1 MLKGV
6 EAVQKLLGR
15 LSRANAKE
23 RSLSDALSK
32 NATVIEWRWCGE
44 VTIRQWKNE
53 AAPELT
59 VHKHFGSEVV
69 TAATELRDCLKALSE
84 DADRLVDRANRLKKS
99 DLEPVVWEAQATPQA
114 EVAFALRAVHSLQK
128 GFLRSVLRP
137 LDKHLK
143 ILEMVAM
150 VRRSE
155 M

>member
-1 MLKGV
+1 MLEGV

-32 NATVIEWRWCGE
+32 NATVIEWRWCDE

-59 VHKHFGSEVV
+59 VHKHFGSEVA
-69 TAATELRDCLKALSE
+69 TAATELRDCLTALSV

-114 EVAFALRAVHSLQK
+114 EVAFALRAVHSLHK

-150 VRRSE
+150 V
-155 M
+155 

>member
-1 MLKGV
+1 MLEGV

-32 NATVIEWRWCGE
+32 NATVIEWRWCDE

-59 VHKHFGSEVV
+59 VHKHFGSDVA

>member
-1 MLKGV
+1 MLEGM

-32 NATVIEWRWCGE
+32 NAMVIEWRWCGE

-53 AAPELT
+53 VAPELT
-59 VHKHFGSEVV
+59 VHKHFGSEVA

-150 VRRSE
+150 V
-155 M
+155 

>member
-1 MLKGV
+1 MLEGV

-32 NATVIEWRWCGE
+32 NATVIEWQWCGE

-59 VHKHFGSEVV
+59 VHKHFGSDVA

-84 DADRLVDRANRLKKS
+84 DADRLVDCAKRLKKS

-150 VRRSE
+150 V
-155 M
+155 

>member
-1 MLKGV
+1 MLEGV

-53 AAPELT
+53 AVPELT
-59 VHKHFGSEVV
+59 VHKHFGSEVA

-114 EVAFALRAVHSLQK
+114 EVAFALRAVHSLHK

-150 VRRSE
+150 V
-155 M
+155 

>member
-1 MLKGV
+1 M
-6 EAVQKLLGR
+6 
-15 LSRANAKE
+15 
-23 RSLSDALSK
+23 
-32 NATVIEWRWCGE
+32 
-44 VTIRQWKNE
+44 TIRQWKNE
-53 AAPELT
+53 VAPELT
-59 VHKHFGSEVV
+59 VHKHFGSDVA

>member
-1 MLKGV
+1 MLEGV

-23 RSLSDALSK
+23 RSLGDALSK
-32 NATVIEWRWCGE
+32 NATVIEWRWCDE

-53 AAPELT
+53 ATPELT
-59 VHKHFGSEVV
+59 VHKHFGNEV
-69 TAATELRDCLKALSE
+69 TTGATELRDCLKALSE

-114 EVAFALRAVHSLQK
+114 EVAFALRAVHSLHK

-150 VRRSE
+150 V
-155 M
+155 

>member
-1 MLKGV
+1 M
-6 EAVQKLLGR
+6 
-15 LSRANAKE
+15 
-23 RSLSDALSK
+23 
-32 NATVIEWRWCGE
+32 
-44 VTIRQWKNE
+44 TIRQWKNE

-59 VHKHFGSEVV
+59 VHKHFGNKVA

-150 VRRSE
+150 V
-155 M
+155 

>member
-1 MLKGV
+1 MLEGV

-32 NATVIEWRWCGE
+32 NATVIEWRWCDE

-114 EVAFALRAVHSLQK
+114 EVAFALRAVHSLHK

-150 VRRSE
+150 V
-155 M
+155 